1 MKKGDYPVK
10 ASIYL
15 GTQGWIYEGW
25 EGPFYPRKTSPKEML
40 RLYSRIF
47 NTVEIDS
54 TFYAIPAKN
63 TVAGWYERTPKNF
76 KFCVKIISEIT
87 HKKRLR
93 DVELELKSFLERIRL
108 LGEKLGAILIQLPP
122 DFSPAEFGSL
132 RSFLTLLPR
141 DLFFTVEFRDSDWLK
156 DDRFLEELKAYN
168 VAVALTDS
176 RWIDR
181 KLSLSLVEHPTSTF
195 SYVRWLGPR
204 ELTDFSRVQIDRAE
218 EMKLWARGF
227 QLLSTRVDV
236 VFGYFNNHFQGHSP
250 ASCTEFKQI
259 LGLPTISPDELIIQ
273 PSLF

>member
-1 MKKGDYPVK
+1 VK
-10 ASIYL
+10 ALIYI

-25 EGPFYPRKTSPKEML
+25 EGPFYPRKTSSKDML

-63 TVAGWYERTPKNF
+63 TVTGWYERTPKDF

-93 DVELELKSFLERIRL
+93 DVEQELESFLERIRL
-108 LGEKLGAILIQLPP
+108 LGEKLGAILIQMPP
-122 DFSPAEFGSL
+122 DFTPAEFSSL
-132 RSFLTLLPR
+132 RSFLTLLPQ
-141 DLFFTVEFRDSDWLK
+141 DLNFAIEFRDSDWLK
-156 DDRFLEELKAYN
+156 DDRFLEELKAYK
-168 VAVALTDS
+168 VAVALGDS

-181 KLSLSLVEHPTSTF
+181 KLSLSLVEQPTSTF

-218 EMKLWARGF
+218 EMRLWAVGIQR
-227 QLLSTRVDV
+227 LSTRVDV
-236 VFGYFNNHFQGHSP
+236 IYGYFNNHFQGHSP
-250 ASCTEFKQI
+250 ASCAEFKQI
-259 LGLPTISPDELIIQ
+259 LGLPTISPAELVTQ